1 MNNHK
6 YLIALHLIDGLGPL
20 RLKMLIDRYKDPQ
33 TIWQTSISDLISAGL
48 PPNLSAKIVQ
58 QRKLIDPEAE
68 FEKIQKLHIK
78 TMAIFDDQYPQL
90 LKEIYNPPVLL
101 YYLGTWPDLTK
112 TIGVVGTRQPTSYGR
127 AVSKLLTSQL
137 VKAGF
142 VVVSGLARGID
153 TIAHQTVVDNQGQT
167 IAVLGSG
174 LNQVFPIENRT
185 LANQIVSAGGL
196 VISEY
201 HPNIPA
207 LPGHF
212 PARNRIIAGLSQS
225 ILITEAAKGSGSL
238 ITAKIALEENRL
250 IFAVPGPIT
259 SAQSQG
265 NHELIRQGA
274 ILVSEIEDIFVELGQ
289 TSQLKILS
297 TSQLTDLETEII
309 AVLGQDACHVDEL
322 SRLLNQ
328 PVSTLSANLLRLEIA
343 GFIYNQGNNVYI
355 KNI

>member
-33 TIWQTSISDLISAGL
+33 TIWQTSISDLTSAGL

-58 QRKLIDPEAE
+58 QRKLIDPDAE
-68 FEKIQKLHIK
+68 FEKIQKLQIK
-78 TMAIFDDQYPQL
+78 TMAIFDDQYPKL

-101 YYLGTWPDLTK
+101 YYLGAWPDLTK

-142 VVVSGLARGID
+142 IVVSGLARGID
-153 TIAHQTVVDNQGQT
+153 TIAHQTVVENQGQT

-207 LPGHF
+207 LPGYF

-297 TSQLTDLETEII
+297 TNQLTDLETEII

-343 GFIYNQGNNVYI
+343 GYIYNQGNNVYI